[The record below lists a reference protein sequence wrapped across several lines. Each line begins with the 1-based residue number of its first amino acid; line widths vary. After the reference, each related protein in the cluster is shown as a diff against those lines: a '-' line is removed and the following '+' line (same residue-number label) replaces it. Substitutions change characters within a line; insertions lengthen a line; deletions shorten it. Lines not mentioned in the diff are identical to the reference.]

1 MMDKWKDKVAVITGA
16 NSGCGFNILQKLLEY
31 NLCVVCLDLKDDTVK
46 KINNKNVHSIICDI
60 TDSKSLNSAFTWIE
74 ENLNGVD
81 ILINNAGMT
90 NSFGILDERISIE
103 DLKKCMDVNFLA
115 GISCARLAYKS
126 MMKVDKHG
134 CIININSVSGHRVIE
149 LGSVR
154 LGLYIPSKFAVTA
167 ATEIMRLELNGM
179 NNKNIRVTSISPGL
193 IDTSLFRTSKLPQHI
208 VDHIEDK
215 MEKLKTEDIA
225 DVIVYVLS
233 VPYHINISEIILRA
247 TGSSF

>member
-1 MMDKWKDKVAVITGA
+1 MDKWKDKVAVITGA
-16 NSGCGFNILQKLLEY
+16 NSGCGLKILQKLLEY
-31 NLCVVCLDLKDDTVK
+31 NLSVVCLDLKDDEVK
-46 KINNKNVHSIICDI
+46 KIRNKNIHSIICDI
-60 TDSKSLNSAFTWIE
+60 TDNKSLNLAFKWIE
-74 ENLNGVD
+74 ENLNGID

-90 NSFGILDERISIE
+90 NNFGILDERINIE
-103 DLKKCMDVNFLA
+103 ELEKCMDVNFLA

-126 MMKVDKHG
+126 MMKDDKHG

-193 IDTSLFRTSKLPQHI
+193 IDTSLFKTSKLPQHV
-208 VDHIEDK
+208 VDHIEEK
-215 MEKLKTEDIA
+215 MEKLSTEDIA

-233 VPYHINISEIILRA
+233 VPYRINISEIILRA

>member
-1 MMDKWKDKVAVITGA
+1 MDKWKNKVAVITGA
-16 NSGCGFNILQKLLEY
+16 NSGCGLKILQKLSDYDLS
-31 NLCVVCLDLKDDTVK
+31 VVCLDLNDDVVK

-60 TDSKSLNSAFTWIE
+60 TDSNSLSSAFMWIE

-81 ILINNAGMT
+81 ILINNAGIT
-90 NSFGILDERISIE
+90 NNFGILDEQINMDE
-103 DLKKCMDVNFLA
+103 LEKCMNVNFLA
-115 GISCARLAYKS
+115 GISCTRLAYKS
-126 MMKVDKHG
+126 MMKEDRQG

-179 NNKNIRVTSISPGL
+179 NNKNIRVTSVSPGL
-193 IDTSLFRTSKLPQHI
+193 IDTPLFKSSKLPQHV
-208 VDHIEDK
+208 VDHIDEK
-215 MEKLKTEDIA
+215 MEKLTTEDIA

-233 VPYHINISEIILRA
+233 VPYRINISEIILRA
-247 TGSSF
+247 TGSTF